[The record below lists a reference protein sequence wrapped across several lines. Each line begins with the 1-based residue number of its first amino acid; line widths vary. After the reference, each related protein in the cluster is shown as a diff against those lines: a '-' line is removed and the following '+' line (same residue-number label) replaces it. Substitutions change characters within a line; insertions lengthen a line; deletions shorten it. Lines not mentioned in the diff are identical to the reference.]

1 MLATSFDLNHPADP
15 STLTRDLKIACAGLL
30 IPYALYASR
39 VTEPKRRAWL
49 LTLITASTCGPL
61 ALGVVF
67 AHVWPTFDAA
77 AQFTDAPAATF
88 ACRFFVTFLVLDCAV
103 GALHYRKQFHVFEGW
118 IHHAVYTCVEIKF
131 LAPRHR
137 RNVPL

>member
-15 STLTRDLKIACAGLL
+15 STLSRDLKIASAALL

-61 ALGVVF
+61 ALGVVL

-103 GALHYRKQFHVFEGW
+103 GAVHYPKQFHLFEGW
-118 IHHAVYTCVEIKF
+118 FHHAAYALFFHGV
-131 LAPRHR
+131 
-137 RNVPL
+137 